1 MRLSEL
7 LEKVERLE
15 KEVAQMRIAL
25 GRREV
30 ERMRKDREEEDRRRR
45 LSESY
50 SAARMWGESR

>member
-1 MRLSEL
+1 MRLVDL
-7 LEKVERLE
+7 MEKVERLE
-15 KEVAQMRIAL
+15 REVEELRIAL
-25 GRREV
+25 GRMEV